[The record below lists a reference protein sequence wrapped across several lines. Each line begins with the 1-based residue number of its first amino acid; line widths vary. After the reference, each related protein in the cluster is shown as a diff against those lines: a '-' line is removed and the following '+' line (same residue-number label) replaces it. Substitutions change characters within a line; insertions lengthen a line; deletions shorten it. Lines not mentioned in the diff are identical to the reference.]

1 MVRDTT
7 IIVLCMAG
15 SRKLRKDMQIY
26 NAELTRQT
34 VSHCTSFMTLSVKF
48 HFDICDDIKML
59 SRLRMSL
66 IWFHNVHKF
75 IYMYMFNHYLDLCTT
90 TSWQCKLCHYMFTKF
105 LLLNVCPLLKLGYFV
120 VLPVLL
126 TFLSNS
132 HATFSTVNSL
142 GAWVL
147 TWLGMV
153 LSRYLV
159 LWMPNQKDLTYCLTS
174 KFTPRGTFVRRKN
187 KYTGFLKIACA
198 RAA

>member
-66 IWFHNVHKF
+66 IWFHNVHKY
-75 IYMYMFNHYLDLCTT
+75 IVHTCKYMSNHYLDLFII
-90 TSWQCKLCHYMFTKF
+90 TSWQCKLCHYYKIFIAQ
-105 LLLNVCPLLKLGYFV
+105 CWPPLEVV
-120 VLPVLL
+120 VLPMLL

-159 LWMPNQKDLTYCLTS
+159 LWMPNQKGLAYSVTS
-174 KFTPRGTFVRRKN
+174 TFTPRGTFVRRKN